1 MSDNFLDNDEDI
13 FLKGGGCG
21 GEGARDVSLPFTIL
35 IILLS
40 DLMNTVRLVWK
51 EHILILN

>member
-13 FLKGGGCG
+13 FLRGG

-40 DLMNTVRLVWK
+40 DLK
-51 EHILILN
+51 SQ